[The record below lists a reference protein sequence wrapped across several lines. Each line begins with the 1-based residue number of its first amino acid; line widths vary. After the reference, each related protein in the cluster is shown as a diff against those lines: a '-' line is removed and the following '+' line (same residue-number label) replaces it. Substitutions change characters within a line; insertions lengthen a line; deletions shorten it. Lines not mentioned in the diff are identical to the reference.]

1 MKLHIELSAKEV
13 AVMRTIAGDFKG
25 SKLYKEESKHHNF
38 TVCENEDGSADLKLS
53 IKEAAYCMLVGELG
67 KFIIAITGL
76 LQSIK
81 TLFDNFVDKELF
93 KELRTI
99 TTYEETHDGKKITK
113 DYTPEVWEETVSKNG
128 FKVNKTVTVI
138 GPKK

>member
-53 IKEAAYCMLVGELG
+53 IKEAAYCMLFGELG
-67 KFIIAITGL
+67 KFVIAITGL
-76 LQSIK
+76 LKSIK
-81 TLFDNFVDKELF
+81 TLFDDFVDKELF

-99 TTYEETHDGKKITK
+99 SSYEETHDGKKITRN
-113 DYTPEVWEETVSKNG
+113 YTPETLEKTVTKNG
-128 FKVNKTVTVI
+128 FRVDETVI
-138 GPKK
+138 APKK

>member
-53 IKEAAYCMLVGELG
+53 IKEAAYCMIIGELG
-67 KFIIAITGL
+67 KFVIAITGL
-76 LQSIK
+76 LKSIK
-81 TLFDNFVDKELF
+81 TLFDNFVDIELF

-99 TTYEETHDGKKITK
+99 TSYEETHDGKKITRN
-113 DYTPEVWEETVSKNG
+113 YIPETLEKIVTKNG
-128 FKVNKTVTVI
+128 FRVDETEI
-138 GPKK
+138 SPKK